1 MLTQRACRSD
11 AAALARRLL
20 SAHVPTTAARH
31 LAAIMFLCLAPP
43 TSAHASEVAVR
54 YLVERT
60 PLVAARAAPVTI
72 EIHADASCN
81 APPIASE
88 TFPLRA
94 LQLILDVKRVKLRGA
109 RPAAS
114 VVELRHV
121 VSGVP
126 AVSSLYARVRG
137 DDIVPAGH
145 ACQVQAFVP
154 PAVPRPIVRDANGTS
169 IGALALMSSLYT
181 NNDAQTAVLRDD
193 GNGVYGLAIGSMTFA
208 TFESGSFV
216 FPTSDCSGPPYLPRA
231 SPLEPTTVLYESGV
245 FFGPGGPPELLS
257 VASASAEYSGCYD
270 ETSHASRLTVPMI
283 ALDLA
288 RFVPPFRIDHVPT
301 P

>member
-1 MLTQRACRSD
+1 M
-11 AAALARRLL
+11 
-20 SAHVPTTAARH
+20 PTTAARH
-31 LAAIMFLCLAPP
+31 LAAIMLLCLARP
-43 TSAHASEVAVR
+43 TSAHASEIAVR

-60 PLVAARAAPVTI
+60 PLVAALATATVTI
-72 EIHADASCN
+72 ELHTDASCN
-81 APPIASE
+81 APIASE
-88 TFPLRA
+88 TFPLRD
-94 LQLILDVKRVKLRGA
+94 LQPVLDLKRVKLRGV
-109 RPAAS
+109 RPAAR

-121 VSGVP
+121 ASGVP

-137 DDIVPAGH
+137 DDIVPAGD

-154 PAVPRPIVRDANGTS
+154 PAVLRPIVRDANGTS

-193 GNGVYGLAIGSMTFA
+193 GHGVYGLAIGSMIFA

-216 FPTSDCSGPPYLPRA
+216 FPTTDCSGPPYLPRP

-245 FFGPGGPPELLS
+245 FYGPGGPPELLS
-257 VASASAEYSGCYD
+257 VASASVEYSGCYD
-270 ETSHASRLTVPMI
+270 ETPPESRLTVPMI
-283 ALDLA
+283 PLDLA
-288 RFVPPFRIDHVPT
+288 RFVPPFRIDHAPT